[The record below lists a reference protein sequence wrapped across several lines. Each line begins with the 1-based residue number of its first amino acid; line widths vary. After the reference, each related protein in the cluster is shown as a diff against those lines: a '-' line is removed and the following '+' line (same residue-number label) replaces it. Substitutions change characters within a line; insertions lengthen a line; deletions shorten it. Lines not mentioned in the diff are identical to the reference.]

1 MKSSQGWMA
10 NVKAWLQEEP
20 GKKQP
25 GDMPRASNAKN
36 NAAAALLR
44 WKQAAQYFEQVRD
57 PLLVEYAAYEMEAA
71 KKQYL
76 YLLRLSEGEDAG

>member
-1 MKSSQGWMA
+1 MKNSTHWLE
-10 NVKAWLQEEP
+10 NVKIWLREEP
-20 GKKQP
+20 GKKKR
-25 GDMPRASNAKN
+25 GDMPRENSAKD